1 VVIRRFDVF
10 RNDSAQTQKRFP
22 YFLVLQSD
30 LLSGLSTVAV
40 APIGKAKIVEGRM
53 AETLMP
59 TLMIEDQSMVLFTP
73 ELAAVPA
80 RILRKQVANLEAQ
93 REVVTRALD
102 MLFSGI

>member
-1 VVIRRFDVF
+1 MVIRRFDVF
-10 RNDSAQTQKRFP
+10 RNDNAQTQKRFP

-40 APIGKAKIVEGRM
+40 APIGKSKVVEGRM
-53 AETLMP
+53 ADTLMP
-59 TLMIEDQSMVLFTP
+59 ALTIEDQTMVLFTP

-80 RILRKQVANLEAQ
+80 KILRKQVANLDAQ
-93 REVVTRALD
+93 RDVVTRALH

>member
-1 VVIRRFDVF
+1 MVIRRFDVF
-10 RNDSAQTQKRFP
+10 RNDNAQTQKRFP

-40 APIGKAKIVEGRM
+40 APIGKSKVVEGRM
-53 AETLMP
+53 ADTLMP
-59 TLMIEDQSMVLFTP
+59 AVTVEDQSMVLFTP

-80 RILRKQVANLEAQ
+80 RILRKHVANLEAQ
-93 REVVTRALD
+93 RDVVTRALD